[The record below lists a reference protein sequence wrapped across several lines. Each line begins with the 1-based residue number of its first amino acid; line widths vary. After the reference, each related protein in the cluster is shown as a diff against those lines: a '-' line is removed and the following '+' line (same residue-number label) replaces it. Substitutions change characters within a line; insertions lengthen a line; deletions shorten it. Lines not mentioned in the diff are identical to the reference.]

1 MNKIH
6 PSWTPLD
13 LSTLKLVRVR
23 LYHGQYL
30 VFSDPILFAILE
42 QNYGDDSDV
51 VRAHHQGNG
60 FPRAPAP
67 GRLRAI
73 RNWQQPST
81 RTTVLEPDQNV
92 MSSVVQHSQPSEFT
106 GAPTVL
112 IAADGELTGQPM
124 KLRSYPN
131 KFHEVIEWAKL
142 IVQCDAATKD
152 PFPSRSTFLDTLS
165 GEFFNEALAECTN
178 IPPGK
183 SLLFELTLT

>member
-30 VFSDPILFAILE
+30 VFSDPALFTILG

-73 RNWQQPST
+73 RNQQQPST
-81 RTTVLEPDQNV
+81 GTTVLEPDQNV
-92 MSSVVQHSQPSEFT
+92 TSSVVQHSCHGSTGSPSALLRRVLR
-106 GAPTVL
+106 GGVTVL
-112 IAADGELTGQPM
+112 EGAGVLARGTG
-124 KLRSYPN
+124 S
-131 KFHEVIEWAKL
+131 
-142 IVQCDAATKD
+142 
-152 PFPSRSTFLDTLS
+152 
-165 GEFFNEALAECTN
+165 CT
-178 IPPGK
+178 
-183 SLLFELTLT
+183 